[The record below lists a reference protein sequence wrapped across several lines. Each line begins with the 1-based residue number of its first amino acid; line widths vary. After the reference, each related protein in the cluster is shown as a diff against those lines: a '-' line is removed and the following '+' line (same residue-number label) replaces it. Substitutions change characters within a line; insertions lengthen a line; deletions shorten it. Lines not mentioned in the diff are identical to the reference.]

1 MQPHLLTSKRLPWRP
16 LFLAG
21 ALCLCLCCGLLGA
34 SYALAD
40 DPVLA
45 PEALGSLSGTVTDE
59 QGVPLPGIEAII
71 YQNSHGGWEFL
82 RSLTTDINGLYK
94 AAILRTGIYHIG
106 FRDPQQRYATV
117 YYGQVGG

>member
-71 YQNSHGGWEFL
+71 
-82 RSLTTDINGLYK
+82 
-94 AAILRTGIYHIG
+94 
-106 FRDPQQRYATV
+106 
-117 YYGQVGG
+117 